1 MSAYQHFDARFRS
14 RRPIRREGAGE
25 RTRPMHSDRNRGP
38 LVVPFPSGDGQTAD
52 TPAILIAKF
61 LADQV
66 AREVIAQERAL
77 QMPAAG

>member
-1 MSAYQHFDARFRS
+1 
-14 RRPIRREGAGE
+14 
-25 RTRPMHSDRNRGP
+25 MHSDRNRGP

-77 QMPAAG
+77 LTPAAG